1 MSASKR
7 VAVVTAAKLPLVR
20 GLCKEFQGDVII
32 TARDMA
38 RGKDM
43 LNKLNKEGL
52 EPVLHDLDN
61 TDDASLQKFHN
72 FLQKD
77 YGGLDLL
84 VNNAAIV
91 SRNAA
96 FLSFSEQVKFAM
108 AKNFWG
114 TSNICKVLFPLLR
127 PHARVVNMLS
137 GEELGAEWTWSQA
150 LRERFLDPELSL
162 AKIEQLMKEFVESA
176 KAGNYK
182 EKGWPDHPYGVT
194 KIGVTLMGLVQQREL
209 NADKRPDIVVNSGCL
224 DIQAVDIDKDT
235 KTSDEVNNNNSSKIT
250 KPRKNLADTM
260 LYLALLPPN
269 TSSPKGE
276 YVSGRK
282 IQKIF

>member
-1 MSASKR
+1 MVHHRSSEIVVDHRSSEIAIVAGPCENLVDLVHAKEQRFQKDFNIKMSASKR

-162 AKIEQLMKEFVESA
+162 AKIEQLMKEFV
-176 KAGNYK
+176 
-182 EKGWPDHPYGVT
+182 
-194 KIGVTLMGLVQQREL
+194 
-209 NADKRPDIVVNSGCL
+209 
-224 DIQAVDIDKDT
+224 
-235 KTSDEVNNNNSSKIT
+235 
-250 KPRKNLADTM
+250 
-260 LYLALLPPN
+260 
-269 TSSPKGE
+269 
-276 YVSGRK
+276 
-282 IQKIF
+282 